1 MPVKLSVIIIAR
13 NEAANLPACLE
24 SVRFADEIVLVDS
37 ESTDDTPAIARKL
50 GAIVVTAPFRGYGPQ
65 KNLALDHARGDWVL
79 SLDADERVPEMLRNE
94 IIAVIGRVDAADGY
108 RVARRN
114 YVGDIWI
121 RHGGWYPDY
130 TVRLFRRDRG
140 RFAERSV
147 HEAVEVE
154 GRVATLRE
162 PLEHRA
168 CRDFEEFARRQE
180 RYAQLAAAE
189 MAQHGRRATALD
201 VWLRP
206 AYTFIRSYLL
216 RGGFLDGTNGWKL
229 ACIYTRYTYSKYRR
243 LRAL

>member
-1 MPVKLSVIIIAR
+1 
-13 NEAANLPACLE
+13 
-24 SVRFADEIVLVDS
+24 VLVDS

-50 GAIVVTAPFRGYGPQ
+50 GATVITAPFRGYGQQ
-65 KNLALDHARGDWVL
+65 KNLALDHAHADWVL
-79 SLDADERVPEMLRNE
+79 SVDADERVPELLREE
-94 IIAVIGRVDAADGY
+94 ILGAMASDNTADGY

-130 TVRLFRRDRG
+130 TVRLFRRERG
-140 RFAERSV
+140 RFGERSV
-147 HEAVEVE
+147 HEAVEVN
-154 GRVATLRE
+154 GQVATLRE

-180 RYAQLAAAE
+180 HYAELAAAE
-189 MAQHGRRATALD
+189 MARHGRRANALD

-216 RGGFLDGTNGWKL
+216 RGGFLDGANGWKL
-229 ACIYTRYTYSKYRR
+229 ACIYTRYTHSKYHR
-243 LRAL
+243 LRAR